1 MGCPPVR
8 QGTAADGSRAL
19 SGSAGRGRWDPGA
32 GGRAWP
38 LLPEESADDRS
49 EFAGGESAGVC
60 GAEGGDLPRDER
72 RRIPGWSRSA
82 TGVPDALGLVSLLP
96 GA

>member
-19 SGSAGRGRWDPGA
+19 AGSAGRGRWDPGA

-49 EFAGGESAGVC
+49 EFAGGESAGAC
-60 GAEGGDLPRDER
+60 GAEGET
-72 RRIPGWSRSA
+72 SRATNAGGYLGGAGPPPACLMPSVSSA
-82 TGVPDALGLVSLLP
+82 YSPVR
-96 GA
+96 